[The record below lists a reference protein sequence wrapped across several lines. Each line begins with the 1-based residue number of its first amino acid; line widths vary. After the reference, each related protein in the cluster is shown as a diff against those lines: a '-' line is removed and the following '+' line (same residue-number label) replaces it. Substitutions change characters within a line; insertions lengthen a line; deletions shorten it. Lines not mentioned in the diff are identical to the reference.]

1 MVVITVETSEL
12 IRELQHKAHLGDVML
27 QALAE
32 LPAAQRDAILS
43 WINAFGDVDERRY
56 VDAWLAKVDYK
67 HE

>member
-12 IRELQHKAHLGDVML
+12 IRELQHKARLGDVML

-43 WINAFGDVDERRY
+43 WIDAFGDGDDRRY
-56 VDAWLAKVDYK
+56 VDAWLAKVD
-67 HE
+67 HQNE

>member
-12 IRELQHKAHLGDVML
+12 IRELQHKARLGDVLL

-43 WINAFGDVDERRY
+43 WIDAFGDADERRY
-56 VDAWLAKVDYK
+56 VDAWLAKVD
-67 HE
+67 HQNQ

>member
-12 IRELQHKAHLGDVML
+12 ISELQHKARLGDVML

-43 WINAFGDVDERRY
+43 WIDAFGDVDERRY
-56 VDAWLAKVDYK
+56 VDAWLAKVDHK
-67 HE
+67 EE